1 VKIESLE
8 DLRKHLQKAIQIEH
22 STIPPYL
29 CAYYSI
35 ENSLTAAAQSIR
47 GIAIE
52 EMLHL
57 SLAGNILNAVNGQPD
72 FNDPLFIPKYPS
84 PMLDHADP
92 PIVIHLGP
100 ASVATIRGTF
110 LAIEQPETAGDVPED
125 DNYTTLGQ
133 FYDAVSR
140 GIDHLV
146 HKLGEKAVFGGDP
159 ARQLGDGYTGGYAA
173 TGGRLFPVTDLRS
186 ARRAID
192 EIVSQGE
199 GSGATESDAD
209 GELAHYWRFNQ
220 IVNGTFPLGKVY
232 PMRTDPRTDDLPA
245 GPLRELSQ
253 LFDDVYGL
261 LLRSMTRFFN
271 MRSGPERTQLV
282 ATVAPLMYGVLRTIA
297 VILMETRIPDREQT
311 AGPSFQFSQAPQ
323 PEVVARCAK
332 LRAVYPRLTGAY
344 DFLLTLPPID
354 GAGDPA
360 PQPAATAQGGGR

>member
-1 VKIESLE
+1 VKLRTVKDLQEHLE
-8 DLRKHLQKAIQIEH
+8 KAMKIEH

-35 ENSLTAAAQSIR
+35 ENSLTASAQSIR

-57 SLAGNILNAVNGQPD
+57 SLAGNLLNAVGGKPN
-72 FNDPLFIPKYPS
+72 FNDPTFIPKYPS

-92 PIVIHLGP
+92 PIIIHLGP
-100 ASVATIRGTF
+100 ASVATIRETF

-125 DNYTTLGQ
+125 DNYNTLGQ
-133 FYDAVSR
+133 FYEAISR
-140 GIDHLV
+140 GIDDLV
-146 HKLGEKAVFGGDP
+146 AELGEKEVFRGNP
-159 ARQLGDGYTGGYAA
+159 ARQLGGGYTGGYAA
-173 TGGRLFPVTDLRS
+173 TGGRLYPVTDVRS

-199 GSGATESDAD
+199 GAGATETDPD

-220 IVNGTFPLGKVY
+220 IVNGTNPLGKVY
-232 PMRTDPRTDDLPA
+232 PMRMDPRTDDLPP

-271 MRSGPERTQLV
+271 MDSGPERTLLV

-297 VILMETRIPDREQT
+297 VILMETHIPDREQT
-311 AGPSFQFSQAPQ
+311 AGPSFQFSITPQ
-323 PEVVARCAK
+323 PEVVARCEK
-332 LRAVYPRLTGAY
+332 LRAVYPRLAGAY
-344 DFLLTLPPID
+344 DFLVTLPPID
-354 GAGDPA
+354 GAGDPTA
-360 PQPAATAQGGGR
+360 LPAGAAQGGAR